1 MSYVGEHFLRAFGK
15 PDPAAPNGIRFRD
28 AFEAELWKTIQADF
42 GAGWYLDGFLFL
54 FAEGVERLKACLKAW
69 DFLVPPN
76 RDRIVL
82 GRNAHGAIL
91 VLHDAN
97 DAEKRSVHVLDPFRV
112 LYWTHSDVTL
122 TNLIGTFLP
131 ERLIPN
137 FVDDSLY
144 AQWRAGNETRL
155 RDDEIL
161 APRKPLGLGGKFDLD
176 NFQREKIVSYYK
188 TTAPIY
194 RKAFAKMGR
203 AAPSKRRRRK

>member
-1 MSYVGEHFLRAFGK
+1 MS
-15 PDPAAPNGIRFRD
+15 
-28 AFEAELWKTIQADF
+28 AELLEREEDLARIEELLDAALQ
-42 GAGWYLDGFLFL
+42 GRGSLLLVSGSAGIGKATFAFRFARFL
-54 FAEGVERLKACLKAW
+54 FAEGAERLKACLKAW

-144 AQWRAGNETRL
+144 AQWRAANEARL

-203 AAPSKRRRRK
+203 AAPSSKRRRRK